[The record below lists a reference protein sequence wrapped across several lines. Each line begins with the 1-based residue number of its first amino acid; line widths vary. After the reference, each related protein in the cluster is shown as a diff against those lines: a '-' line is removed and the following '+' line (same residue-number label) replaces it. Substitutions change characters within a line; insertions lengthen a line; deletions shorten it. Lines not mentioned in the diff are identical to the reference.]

1 MYVLL
6 HVGSDGASKGAEC
19 TGAKAVIPLVCVD
32 SMYRLFY
39 NVCIYTDVH
48 IGNSPRRDASVF
60 RPTPTDREE
69 VE

>member
-1 MYVLL
+1 MHMYVLL

-48 IGNSPRRDASVF
+48 RQLSK
-60 RPTPTDREE
+60 T
-69 VE
+69 